1 MGARFAIRKEARNNM
16 LRFLPDPLRGLVSLL
31 VVVLNTVFCSLLL
44 YVVALLRLVP
54 VDSFR
59 LLCCKVSSAIAQVWV
74 WINKTGL
81 DITKDIRWDVEGVEG
96 LDPKAWYLLV
106 ANHQSMIDIV
116 ALQSIFHRKIPPLK
130 FFLKQELL
138 YVPVIGIAWWALDF
152 PFMKRSSSARKDI
165 ETTRNACEKFRTVPV
180 TIMNFLEGTR
190 FTLAK
195 REEQNS
201 PYTHLLKPRIG
212 GLGVVLSTMGERLD
226 SILDVTIVY
235 PRGVP
240 GLWKFL
246 CSHSV
251 EIRIRVKRIP
261 LTSDLLGDYISDR
274 AYRGRFKDWIHGLWD
289 EKDKL
294 IGTLLLQGS
303 RRPNVED
310 S

>member
-1 MGARFAIRKEARNNM
+1 M